1 MALVIRIPDSAF
13 LAGGPFENDEPTKT
27 QIVIGVRTE
36 KQAVMA
42 VTNSPQVIDAWNF
55 KPATSMDMN
64 EILNYIDRGMLE
76 ITDTT
81 DSASP
86 VMTSAEVL
94 TLYRVYWQE
103 F

>member
-13 LAGGPFENDEPTKT
+13 LAGGPFAGKDKLHT

-36 KQAVMA
+36 KQAAMA
-42 VTNSPQVIDAWNF
+42 VTNSPQVVDAWNF

-86 VMTSAEVL
+86 IMTSAEVL